1 VACIS
6 VPLETI
12 RYNDFS
18 CWIPQLNQ
26 KPEDGKQI
34 SLYAGLNE
42 DNAAECFCRQLSED
56 VDSDLSLPLECFE
69 LHVARKIGPGT
80 FGVQSVT
87 TRSTRPWS
95 GSSHRK
101 GSHERPSTSKYATVH

>member
-1 VACIS
+1 MACIS

-34 SLYAGLNE
+34 SL
-42 DNAAECFCRQLSED
+42 DDAAECFCRQLSED

-69 LHVARKIGPGT
+69 LHVARKIGPDSWGPVSRYKVDSALVRL
-80 FGVQSVT
+80 F
-87 TRSTRPWS
+87 
-95 GSSHRK
+95 
-101 GSHERPSTSKYATVH
+101 TSKRIS